1 MSATTS
7 LGPSD
12 MGPDGT
18 DPHGMGPGGHGT
30 TGPEGTR
37 RDFLGLVTGAFAF
50 IGGAAVAWSLIDTMN
65 PAADVI
71 AAGAP
76 IDLDISKIEPGQQIV
91 VRWRGSPILIVNRT
105 AEMLKTLQDPNLVS
119 QLADPNSRVDQQPDY
134 AQNWHRSSEPTYA
147 VMVGIC
153 THLGCL
159 PSYLPKPSPTDPVP
173 NWPGGYL
180 CPCHGSKYD
189 LAGRVYSNVPAPDNL
204 PVPPYRY
211 ASKTMLRIGENPPGS
226 TFELSQVV
234 QL

>member
-1 MSATTS
+1 MSSTTS
-7 LGPSD
+7 
-12 MGPDGT
+12 T
-18 DPHGMGPGGHGT
+18 DLHGHGSPALGSHANGSS
-30 TGPEGTR
+30 GPEGTR
-37 RDFLGLVTGAFAF
+37 RDFLSLVTGAFAA

-65 PAADVI
+65 PSADVI

-76 IDLDISKIEPGQQIV
+76 LDMDVSKVEPGQQIV
-91 VRWRGSPILIVNRT
+91 VRWRGNPILIVNRT
-105 AEMLKTLQDPNLVS
+105 PEMLKTLQDPKVVS
-119 QLADPNSRVDQQPDY
+119 LLADPNSKVPQQPPY
-134 AQNWHRSSEPTYA
+134 AQNWHRSATPEFA

-159 PSYLPKPSPTDPVP
+159 PAYLPQPSASDPVP

-204 PVPPYRY
+204 PVPPYNFVN
-211 ASKTMLRIGENPPGS
+211 KTTVRIGENPAGG
-226 TFELSQVV
+226 TFELSEVA